1 MSRGPRGRPPIETG
15 AAQARFVH
23 FTGVPYWAVSEN
35 HRDPAKIDHVFITFH
50 APPYGA
56 VVAAVNTLSRLNRD
70 AGFDGRVRLGILHS
84 HWEEKPEPGLDEHS
98 GLSYAALERETPVV
112 FEPRPHEELA
122 ALLLEKTRVAGRRR
136 CYSSSTGKREGK
148 GEEKG
153 VSGKRGQGS
162 GQRFLPFAPRSS
174 LRRAKGPAYPSPA
187 QRAGWETENR
197 ASPHREVTSQV
208 PHFERKSGLEA
219 VMHCLGRGE

>member
-1 MSRGPRGRPPIETG
+1 MSRGPRGRPLIETG

-23 FTGVPYWAVSEN
+23 FTGVPYWAESET

-122 ALLLEKTRVAGRRR
+122 ALLLEKTRAASRMEVWGELYARPNLGVHQIHSRSASCAVPVHLKNRDGALKFFFESGRRAE
-136 CYSSSTGKREGK
+136 TLLFKFD
-148 GEEKG
+148 
-153 VSGKRGQGS
+153 GQ
-162 GQRFLPFAPRSS
+162 A
-174 LRRAKGPAYPSPA
+174 
-187 QRAGWETENR
+187 
-197 ASPHREVTSQV
+197 
-208 PHFERKSGLEA
+208 
-219 VMHCLGRGE
+219 